1 MKAESEGI
9 LRIFR
14 RQSPVTVLGPGNR
27 AVIWVQG
34 CGFACQGCIVPES
47 WNREGG
53 EAVAILELATWI
65 LAQPEIEGITLSGG
79 EPMLQASALVELI
92 DTVRQVRD
100 LGVMCYTGYRLE
112 QLQQQGT
119 VSQQVLLQRLDLL
132 IDGTY
137 IQSQHGDLLWRGS
150 TNQRLIL
157 LTQRYLSI
165 LKQRLAE
172 GDKSAG
178 LEFYTDIMGEFYF
191 TGVPSQPG
199 FRTEFEA
206 RMLSRGVVIKA

>member
-100 LGVMCYTGYRLE
+100 LGVMCYTGYRIE

-119 VSQQVLLQRLDLL
+119 VWQQALLQRLDLL

-137 IQSQHGDLLWRGS
+137 IKSQHGDLLWRGS

-165 LKQRLAE
+165 LKQKLAE

-199 FRTEFEA
+199 FRAEFEA